1 MVSFKQAALQIL
13 EKSEEPLTAKEI
25 TDIALQEGLVETDGK
40 TPEATMGAQLYVD
53 IIKNKESPF
62 LQVGRGKFTLKN
74 QKDSV
79 SSPLV
84 IIENHNEK
92 VKKEFK
98 EMLHQMDPYQFEHF
112 IGDLLKKIGYE
123 DVVVT
128 KSSGDGGID
137 VVANLTVGGIT
148 SVKTVVQVKRFRN
161 NIPGKVITQLR
172 GSAENDQR
180 GLVITT
186 SDFTKDAIKESNA
199 PFKMPV
205 SLVNGNKLIKLIFEH
220 GVGIKK
226 EEEEIYSIDN
236 DYFQSE
242 TSTLRKMSSSDKKMS
257 MWPLPGGN
265 DNYIDTLNKFLKA
278 IENGTNNKTDL
289 INWYKNNF
297 ENVQSDRTSEGY
309 IFVPKSMGLIE
320 IKEGI
325 YYLTEEGKKYI
336 ETKDLNLLYNLI
348 SKNIFAFEEIYEFL
362 KSSNEPK
369 KESEIYEFLKENL
382 DVQWTTLAQTNFRIL
397 WLVNLNKIK
406 KVEGGYLLY

>member
-1 MVSFKQAALQIL
+1 MVSFKDAAISIL
-13 EKSEEPLTAKEI
+13 KKSNEPLTAKEI
-25 TDIALQEGLVETDGK
+25 TDIALADSLIETEGK

-53 IIKNKESPF
+53 INKNKDSPF

-84 IIENHNEK
+84 IIEKHNEK

-98 EMLHQMDPYQFEHF
+98 EMLHKMDPYQFEHF
-112 IGDLLKKIGYE
+112 IGDLLKEIGYE

-137 VVANLTVGGIT
+137 VIANLTVGGIT
-148 SVKTVVQVKRFRN
+148 SVKTVVQVKRFKN
-161 NIPGKVITQLR
+161 NISGKVITQLR

-205 SLVNGNKLIKLIFEH
+205 SLVNGDKLIKLIFEH
-220 GVGIKK
+220 EVGIKK
-226 EEEEIYSIDN
+226 EEEKIYSIDN

-242 TSTLRKMSSSDKKMS
+242 TSTLKKMSTSDKKMS
-257 MWPLPGGN
+257 IWPLPGG
-265 DNYIDTLNKFLKA
+265 IDSYVNTLNTFLEA
-278 IENGTNNKTDL
+278 IRDGTNNKSDL

-320 IKEGI
+320 IKDGI

-336 ETKDLNLLYNLI
+336 ETKDLNLLYDLI
-348 SKNIFAFEEIYEFL
+348 SKNIFAFEEIFEFL
-362 KSSNEPK
+362 KNSDEPK

-406 KVEGGYLLY
+406 KCDTGYLAN